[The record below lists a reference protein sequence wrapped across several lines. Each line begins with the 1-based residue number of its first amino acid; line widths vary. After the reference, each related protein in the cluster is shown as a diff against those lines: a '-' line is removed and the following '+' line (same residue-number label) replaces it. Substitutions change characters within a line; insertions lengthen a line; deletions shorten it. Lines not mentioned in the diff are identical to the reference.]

1 MMINMENTK
10 KRLANLD
17 LLKVVSMIMIVC
29 LHYLGHGGILKNA
42 TLTDGNYYVAWLF
55 EMLSI
60 VAVNCFI
67 LCSGYLMVN
76 NRFRFSKLIYFWL
89 QITSI
94 NLVFMI
100 ISRVLGNGNFSVK
113 ELVKVFLPI
122 QTNAYWFMGAYFAF
136 YIISPLLIW
145 AANKLTVNQLKK
157 LVITLIAVF
166 ALSPFQWTNISGGY
180 HVVWFCVLF
189 FVAAYIRRA
198 DLFRKSFKTY
208 FGYYLLLTLVLLV
221 IKILVAALSD
231 KIKYVQIIEVCNY
244 NFIFTLISSLMLF
257 AAFKN
262 LQIKNERVGGAI
274 SFVAPLTLGVYL
286 IHENYYFRDVLWQRV
301 ITPMN
306 VFDKPYFVFHMI
318 GCVLGVFFICAFLE
332 YARQLLFKLFN
343 IPSLCDKLGDK
354 VQGVV
359 DKVFNSNFIEKM

>member
-1 MMINMENTK
+1 MINMENTK

-55 EMLSI
+55 EILSHI
-60 VAVNCFI
+60 AVNCFV
-67 LCSGYLMVN
+67 LCSGYLMAK
-76 NRFRFSKLIYFWL
+76 NRFKFSKLIYLWL
-89 QITSI
+89 QIVSI
-94 NLVFMI
+94 NVIFLILSMA
-100 ISRVLGNGNFSVK
+100 LGYEGFSLKEVVK
-113 ELVKVFLPI
+113 TFLPI
-122 QTNAYWFMGAYFAF
+122 QMNAYWFMTSYFAF
-136 YIISPLLIW
+136 YLLSPLLIW
-145 AANKLTVNQLKK
+145 IANKLTVNQLKK

-166 ALSPFQWTNISGGY
+166 VLSPWQWTGINNGY
-180 HVVWFCVLF
+180 SFVWFAVLF

-198 DLFRKSFKTY
+198 DLFNKKPNTY
-208 FGYYLLLTLVLLV
+208 LSGYLIITLAAYTLKIASEKITILGVLDSDGYNSIFCFLT
-221 IKILVAALSD
+221 
-231 KIKYVQIIEVCNY
+231 
-244 NFIFTLISSLMLF
+244 SLFFF
-257 AAFKN
+257 ATFKN
-262 LQIKNERVGGAI
+262 IHIDKAKVGGFI
-274 SFVAPLTLGVYL
+274 SFLSSLTLGVYL
-286 IHENYYFRDVLWQRV
+286 FHENNRVREILWMKVVQ
-301 ITPMN
+301 PLN